1 MGVYALFTVFAFGI
15 SVRAQTPEQDPAPQ
29 TQNGK
34 EAPLPPVESRD
45 QQVREYDPL
54 DQSGQDSKEN
64 KDRDKTARDAEQRR
78 EQEQTPTP
86 GSIAANDRE
95 KSSQRSGPQVVDG
108 DSAEEPVQEYSGPAV
123 LSRSY
128 SVNRPLIPQQLKWR
142 ESVGVS
148 SIYDTGINRQVN
160 PDGSPGAAST
170 LAGAQVT
177 WSLIG
182 RHYFRHDEVGVSYT
196 GNMSQFSGAGGYNGT
211 NQSITV
217 DYSHRLSHHLSV
229 NLSGTGSIF
238 SQNYALENASAG
250 SDTIANI
257 NLGSSPNIQIF
268 DLGTKQF
275 SSQADLTWQKT
286 SRLSFNLG
294 TSYFGIDRDSPAL
307 LGVTGQQARGDVN
320 YRLTRKIT
328 IGTYYSFS
336 HYLYPHGF
344 GNSDTNTA
352 GLIYSYAFSRT
363 MQIRLRGG
371 LSRVESLGLQSVE
384 INPVIAALLG
394 QSSGIV
400 DSWQTLR
407 TSDISAQLIKDFRAG
422 TTLSFAYARGVS
434 PGNGVFQTSQQE
446 SISGTMTAKIMRS
459 YLLSADVG
467 RDTLTSVAQAL
478 GKYQS
483 EFGRVSLSRPY
494 RRGLSLNFGVEYR
507 YFDVSNF
514 GSVRNQL
521 RITSGVTWQP
531 GAGRLWPFQALE
543 R

>member
-1 MGVYALFTVFAFGI
+1 
-15 SVRAQTPEQDPAPQ
+15 
-29 TQNGK
+29 
-34 EAPLPPVESRD
+34 
-45 QQVREYDPL
+45 
-54 DQSGQDSKEN
+54 
-64 KDRDKTARDAEQRR
+64 
-78 EQEQTPTP
+78 
-86 GSIAANDRE
+86 
-95 KSSQRSGPQVVDG
+95 
-108 DSAEEPVQEYSGPAV
+108 
-123 LSRSY
+123 
-128 SVNRPLIPQQLKWR
+128 
-142 ESVGVS
+142 
-148 SIYDTGINRQVN
+148 VN

-196 GNMSQFSGAGGYNGT
+196 GNISQFSGAGGYNGT

-217 DYSHRLSHHLSV
+217 DYSHQLSHHLSV

-238 SQNYALENASAG
+238 SQNYALENAPVG

-268 DLGTKQF
+268 DLGAKQF

-344 GNSDTNTA
+344 GDSDTNTA

-384 INPVIAALLG
+384 INPIIAALLG
-394 QSSGIV
+394 QSSGTV
-400 DSWQTLR
+400 DSWQMLR

-446 SISGTMTAKIMRS
+446 SISSTMTARIMRT
-459 YLLSADVG
+459 YLLSADLG

-478 GKYQS
+478 GKYRS

-531 GAGRLWPFQALE
+531 GAGRLWPF
-543 R
+543 